1 MINLAVQPAGNK
13 RSESGSHM
21 TDIFCQLLFQFRIAI
36 QCKAIDK
43 GGVLLR
49 GEARKSQKIA
59 PFSFLDQVR
68 PQQPYQRVFIQQ
80 PVRDAAALALGW
92 NPIFREPPLTSI
104 YLVVEI
110 AIDGMVI

>member
-21 TDIFCQLLFQFRIAI
+21 MDIFCQLLFQFRIAI
-36 QCKAIDK
+36 QCKTIDK

-59 PFSFLDQVR
+59 PFSFLDLVR
-68 PQQPYQRVFIQQ
+68 PQQPHQRVFIQQ
-80 PVRDAAALALGW
+80 PVRDATALALGW